1 MKGKRYTEWKEI
13 PVATSV
19 GPRLASDVNQCEPK
33 KGANSR
39 RDVRASAATTKVL
52 WFGQMLRIK
61 RRSVIVWC
69 GYQDVLW
76 LRDGGFGFSPVVFS
90 ELRRTWLLRWLLGY
104 RNVLQVGKWGGRRG
118 AQGPASVYIRN
129 G

>member
-1 MKGKRYTEWKEI
+1 MKTI

-33 KGANSR
+33 GGGNSR
-39 RDVRASAATTKVL
+39 RDVRASPATAKVL
-52 WFGQMLRIK
+52 WFGQRLQIK
-61 RRSVIVWC
+61 RRSVIVSC
-69 GYQDVLW
+69 GCQDVLW

-90 ELRRTWLLRWLLGY
+90 ELRRTWLLWWLLGY
-104 RNVLQVGKWGGRRG
+104 RNVLRVGKWGGRRG
-118 AQGPASVYIRN
+118 AQGPASVNIGN